1 MFWSNFEELCK
12 KAGLSPNAVT
22 ASLGFGSSAVTHWKK
37 GTVPNGKSLARIAD
51 YFGIGVDDLMGT
63 KKEPVEALDPIDVEI
78 LQALRDLSVEDLR
91 KVLEYANSL
100 RGE

>member
-63 KKEPVEALDPIDVEI
+63 KKEPVEALDEVDAEVLAI
-78 LQALRDLSVEDLR
+78 LRGMSVEEKLEL
-91 KVLEYANSL
+91 LEYLKGNQK
-100 RGE
+100 